1 MKHTTTLRA
10 LLTLPII
17 ALLAGCNQSTPNT
30 PEDSSTAPVPEQAV
44 EAAVECDPL
53 VGEFRDLMADYQKGL
68 EEMVAAGKVDPARQ
82 QEWATK
88 AEELNTKIQ
97 ARGERE
103 LGAKCWQ
110 EFNTISQTYLPRI
123 TELGMK
129 LTMIQMEGKG
139 IDPALLEQM
148 KKATGQ

>member
-1 MKHTTTLRA
+1 MNHTFTLRA
-10 LLTLPII
+10 LVGLPII
-17 ALLAGCNQSTPNT
+17 ALLAGCGQSVPRT
-30 PEDSSTAPVPEQAV
+30 PEEASAAAADEQAV

-53 VGEFRDLMADYQKGL
+53 VGEFRNLMADYQKGL

-129 LTMIQMEGKG
+129 LTILQMEGKG
-139 IDPALLEQM
+139 IDPAVLEEM